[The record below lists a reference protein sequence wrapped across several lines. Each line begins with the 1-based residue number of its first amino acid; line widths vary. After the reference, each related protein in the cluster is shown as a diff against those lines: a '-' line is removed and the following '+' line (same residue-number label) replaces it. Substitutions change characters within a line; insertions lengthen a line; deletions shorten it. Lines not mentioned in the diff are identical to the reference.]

1 MRLAGPL
8 VLPLI
13 VGLAACSDSSLAPL
27 PTDLS
32 GSYNLQSIQI
42 SSVTEPSSNGTLQL
56 GTSSYDL
63 ALTINGQIQPED
75 VGTYAIGNPNTW
87 VQTSTTT
94 GVQSFGSFSLS
105 GSTLTITLT
114 SPESTVMVWTKVPQR

>member
-1 MRLAGPL
+1 MRPVGLL
-8 VLPLI
+8 VLALI
-13 VGLAACSDSSLAPL
+13 VGVAACSDSSLAPL

-42 SSVTEPSSNGTLQL
+42 ASVTEPSSDGTLQL

-75 VGTYAIGNPNTW
+75 VGTYAIGSPNSW

-94 GVQSFGSFSLS
+94 GVQSLGSFSLS
-105 GSTLTITLT
+105 GSTLTVTLT
-114 SPESTVMVWTKVPQR
+114 SPESIVLVWTKVQQQ

>member
-1 MRLAGPL
+1 MRPVGLL
-8 VLPLI
+8 VLALI
-13 VGLAACSDSSLAPL
+13 VGVAACSDSSLPPL

-42 SSVTEPSSNGTLQL
+42 ASVTEPSSDGTLQL

-75 VGTYAIGNPNTW
+75 VGTYAIGSPNSW

-94 GVQSFGSFSLS
+94 GVQSLGSFSLS
-105 GSTLTITLT
+105 GSTLTVTLT
-114 SPESTVMVWTKVPQR
+114 SPESIVLVWTKVQQQ

>member
-1 MRLAGPL
+1 MRLAGLL

>member
-1 MRLAGPL
+1 MRLAGLL
-8 VLPLI
+8 VLALI

>member
-1 MRLAGPL
+1 VRLAGPL

>member
-1 MRLAGPL
+1 VRPAGLL
-8 VLPLI
+8 VLALI
-13 VGLAACSDSSLAPL
+13 VGVAACSDSSLAPL

-32 GSYNLQSIQI
+32 GSYNLQSIQL
-42 SSVTEPSSNGTLQL
+42 SSVTEPNSNGTLQL
-56 GTSSYDL
+56 GTTSYDL

-75 VGTYAIGNPNTW
+75 VGTYAIGTPNTW

-94 GVQSFGSFSLS
+94 GVQSFGSFALS

-114 SPESTVMVWTKVPQR
+114 SPESIVMTWTKVQQQ

>member
-1 MRLAGPL
+1 VRLAGLL
-8 VLPLI
+8 VLALI
-13 VGLAACSDSSLAPL
+13 VGLAACDSSLAPL

-114 SPESTVMVWTKVPQR
+114 SPESTVMVWTKVPQQ

>member
-1 MRLAGPL
+1 VRLAGLL